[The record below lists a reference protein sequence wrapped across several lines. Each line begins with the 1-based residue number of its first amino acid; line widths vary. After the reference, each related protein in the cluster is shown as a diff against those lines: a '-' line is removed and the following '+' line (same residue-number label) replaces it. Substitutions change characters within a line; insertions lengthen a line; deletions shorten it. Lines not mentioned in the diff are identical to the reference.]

1 MHGVIPGPVHIL
13 HNSQN
18 ISLHIS
24 VILQETLKRGSKQ
37 LYASVTQVS
46 VQNSLYHRQRIRPL
60 SVLKQR
66 CVCVGG
72 YLLTFLLLYKRTLIF
87 LQRLQKQNCPQGSD
101 YV

>member
-24 VILQETLKRGSKQ
+24 VILQETLKRGSKR

-46 VQNSLYHRQRIRPL
+46 VQNSLCHRQRVRPL

-66 CVCVGG
+66 CVFVGG
-72 YLLTFLLLYKRTLIF
+72 YLLFTVV
-87 LQRLQKQNCPQGSD
+87 QKNSD
-101 YV
+101 ILAKAPKAKLPTR